1 MQENVAEVLIPKEE
15 ELLLVS
21 NPEGLLTS
29 LGCFFRLVTP
39 RGFEDKTTTLRVR
52 IYHLDI

>member
-39 RGFEDKTTTLRVR
+39 RGVEHKTTSKGR
-52 IYHLDI
+52 IRHLDV